1 MLSIESLKK
10 NRKNVRIS
18 SNVSTLTKKYATFLF
33 QSYSL
38 DKDKDEFSKENFF
51 KLLEDHP
58 ALFNVYLSGFHT
70 YIWQTTD
77 G

>member
-1 MLSIESLKK
+1 MVLSIESLKK

-18 SNVSTLTKKYATFLF
+18 SNVSTLIKKYATFLF

-51 KLLEDHP
+51 KLL
-58 ALFNVYLSGFHT
+58 
-70 YIWQTTD
+70 
-77 G
+77 